1 MRRVNFRFALATLLS
16 AILLLAGCAT
26 IPPPADA
33 VQVPPGIADHRDRF
47 SDIFCAVLQAHGPS
61 LPDYRP
67 CEQALILD
75 ESRTSR
81 PVSPVELGPSH
92 LGLVGM
98 LVPGI
103 GYACFAKWMHPH
115 QEARELLQRYGFDLQ
130 NIEVEALSGSIT
142 NAALIR
148 DALLAT
154 PTPAGAPRL
163 VLIGYSKGTPDILE
177 AIDRYPE
184 IRSRIAAVVSIAGA
198 VGGSPLADQAKE
210 STTDLLRHFPGA
222 QCDAGDSDAVASLR
236 PAVRHEWLAQHTLP
250 AEIRYYSVVTLPEQA
265 RVSRILQSSY
275 RKLARIDPRNDGQ
288 VIYSDQFLPGSSL
301 LGFVNADHW
310 AVVLPIQRSHAV
322 IGGLLVTQNDFPREA
337 LLEAIMRFVD
347 EDLWR

>member
-1 MRRVNFRFALATLLS
+1 MRAVYLRPALATLVSATLLLS
-16 AILLLAGCAT
+16 ACAT
-26 IPPPADA
+26 RPPPADA
-33 VQVPPGIADHRDRF
+33 VRIPPGIADHRDRF
-47 SDIFCAVLQAHGPS
+47 SDIFCAVLEAHGPS

-67 CEQALILD
+67 CEQALVFD
-75 ESRTSR
+75 EFRTSR
-81 PVSPVELGPSH
+81 PVSAVELGPAH

-115 QEARELLQRYGFDLQ
+115 HEARELLQRYGFELE
-130 NIEVEALSGSIT
+130 NIEVDALSGTAT

-148 DALLAT
+148 NALLAK
-154 PTPAGAPRL
+154 PVPAGAPRL

-177 AIDRYPE
+177 AIVRYPE

-198 VGGSPLADQAKE
+198 VGGSPLADRTRE
-210 STTDLLRHFPGA
+210 STTDLLQHFPGA

-236 PAVRHEWLAQHTLP
+236 PAVRHEWLAQNELP
-250 AEIRYYSVVTLPEQA
+250 SGIRYYSVVTLPEQA

-275 RKLARIDPRNDGQ
+275 RELARMDPRNDGQ
-288 VIYSDQFLPGSSL
+288 VIYSDQFLPGSAL

-310 AVVLPIQRSHAV
+310 AVVLPIHRSHAV
-322 IGGLLVTQNDFPREA
+322 VGKLLVNRNDYPREA
-337 LLEAIMRFVD
+337 LLEAIMRVID
-347 EDLWR
+347 EDLTM